1 MYSLRRVFITLMLLV
16 VSIPALPVHHAAA
29 ASKTTP
35 VASYSIQASWDDQ
48 KKQITGTERVTY
60 LNASNDNLSEL
71 WMHLYM
77 NGFRDTNTT
86 WMREA
91 LAGGGREAGQ
101 SIDLD
106 KLGYIDINS
115 FKVAS
120 GPALSASPEITETL
134 MRVPLQQP
142 LQPQQ
147 SIQLDIAFTV
157 QMPKTIARTG
167 YEGDYVFAGQ
177 WYPKMTVYYVDP
189 QGHGKWN
196 NIQWHVN
203 SEFFADFGTYDVSV
217 TLPEKLVIAATG
229 IPQGERSNGDGT
241 KTATYHAEDVT
252 DFAWTAA
259 PDFKTQTRKVTDSQT
274 GINVDLLLYYLPDV
288 AQETDLYLKSAENA
302 LVYFSRW
309 YGPYQH
315 NRFVVVV
322 PPPGSP
328 SGGMEYPML
337 VTSDALPPVL
347 GETLIANVTIHETA
361 HKWIPMTLATNEMTE
376 PWLDEGFTEFV
387 TARLLNQLY
396 GKEKSALD
404 LPYVYLGA
412 YDLERS
418 NYVSNPEATPIY
430 GDSWTLPAYNVRA
443 YVKPALVLATLEGY
457 LGEDR
462 FLKVLH
468 TYWDRW
474 KFKHPRTE
482 DFIAVANEASGE
494 NLDWF
499 FDAFVY
505 KTTILDYSLNEVT
518 MQRQNGGSYRTAVT
532 VARKTDIPLPVD
544 LRLTFADG
552 SVKNDRW
559 NAKPAHEVLS
569 YTSSS
574 PAVKVELDPDRKYP
588 VELNKLD
595 NGLTV
600 QPNIEPAAGVGSWWL
615 AFLQSLLR
623 VIGYAG

>member
-1 MYSLRRVFITLMLLV
+1 MVYSLRRLLLTLTLLV
-16 VSIPALPVHHAAA
+16 VAIPVLPVQHVS

-35 VASYSIQASWDDQ
+35 IASYSIKASWDDQ
-48 KKQITGTERVTY
+48 KKQIQGTERVTY
-60 LNASNDNLSEL
+60 LNSSRDSLSEL

-77 NGFRDTNTT
+77 NGFRDTSTT

-101 SIDLD
+101 SIDLN
-106 KLGYIDINS
+106 KLGYIDITS
-115 FKVAS
+115 FRVAN
-120 GPALSASPEITETL
+120 GPALSASSEITETL

-147 SIQLDIAFTV
+147 SIELDIAFTV

-167 YEGDYVFAGQ
+167 YEGEYVFAGQ
-177 WYPKMTVYYVDP
+177 WYPKMAVYYVDP

-203 SEFFADFGTYDVSV
+203 SEFFADFGTYDVSI

-229 IPQGERSNGDGT
+229 IPQGERSSGDGT
-241 KTATYHAEDVT
+241 KTAIYHAEDVT
-252 DFAWTAA
+252 DFAWTAD
-259 PDFKTQTRKVTDSQT
+259 PDFKTQTRKVTDTQT
-274 GINVDLLLYYLPDV
+274 GIDVDLVLCYLPEV
-288 AQETDLYLKSAENA
+288 AGETGTYLKAAENA

-315 NRFVVVV
+315 SRYVVVV
-322 PPPGSP
+322 PPAGSP
-328 SGGMEYPML
+328 SSGMEYPML
-337 VTSDALPPVL
+337 VTSDAVTPAL
-347 GETLIANVTIHETA
+347 GETLIANVTIHETG
-361 HKWIPMTLATNEMTE
+361 HQWVPMTLATNEMTE

-387 TARLLNQLY
+387 TDRLMNQLY
-396 GKEKSALD
+396 GREKSGLD
-404 LPYVYLGA
+404 LPYAYLGA
-412 YDLERS
+412 FELERS
-418 NYVSNPEATPIY
+418 NYLSSPEVTPIY
-430 GDSWTLPAYNVRA
+430 GDSWSLPGYNVRA
-443 YVKPALVLATLEGY
+443 YMKPALVLATLEGY

-494 NLDWF
+494 DLGWF

-505 KTTILDYSLNEVT
+505 KTTILDYLLNEVT
-518 MQRQNGGSYRTAVT
+518 TQRQNDGTYRTNVT
-532 VARKTDIPLPVD
+532 VARKTDIQLPVD

-552 SVKNDRW
+552 SVKNERW
-559 NAKPAHEVLS
+559 NAKQANQVLTYS
-569 YTSSS
+569 SSS
-574 PAVKVELDPDRKYP
+574 PALKVELDPDRKYP

-600 QPNIEPAAGVGSWWL
+600 QASIEPAVSVSSWWL
-615 AFLQSLLR
+615 TFLQSLFR